1 MNDLL
6 ALPLRDLVRR
16 MANRDV
22 KAAAVVRA
30 LIGRIEA
37 DESRVRAW
45 QFFDPALALRQA
57 RQLDAGAIQG
67 ALHGVPIGVKDLM
80 DTADM
85 PTGYGSTIYAGHRP
99 TTDAAVVAA
108 SRAQGAI
115 VMGKTVTTEFATY
128 RPGPTANPRTA
139 PGSIPGST
147 PGALRTPG
155 GSSSGSAAAV
165 AAGMVPLAFG
175 TQTAGSIIRP
185 AAYCGIVGY
194 KPTHGTLPS
203 SGVKALSP
211 SLDTVGVLA
220 RSVDDAA
227 FFVGALARL
236 PLSDHPDP
244 SANGRIRV
252 GICRTPHWDRAS
264 LDTQAALARAARL
277 LEQGGALLQD
287 LPAADPASAPVST
300 QDWMHGL
307 TQAQTDIMA
316 YEANAAFAAER
327 LSCQDGLSDAF
338 KTLLAS
344 GQAIDGQQFFAA
356 QQRAASARHA
366 FDALFD
372 HAIDIVLAPSTEGE
386 APLGLEQTG
395 DPIFNRMWTL
405 LGNPCVH
412 VPLGIGS
419 NGMPIGITVIGPRWG
434 DAQTLAIARAL
445 ERAHAA

>member
-6 ALPLRDLVRR
+6 ALPLRDLVRSLGR
-16 MANRDV
+16 GDV
-22 KAAAVVRA
+22 TAAAIVRA
-30 LIGRIEA
+30 LIVRIEA
-37 DESRVRAW
+37 DEGRVHAW

-57 RQLDAGAIQG
+57 KQLDAGAIQG
-67 ALHGVPIGVKDLM
+67 TLHGVPIGVKDLM

-85 PTGYGSTIYAGHRP
+85 PTGYGSAIYAGHRP

-115 VMGKTVTTEFATY
+115 VMGKTVSTEFATY
-128 RPGPTANPRTA
+128 RPGPTANPWAA
-139 PGSIPGST
+139 PGSP
-147 PGALRTPG
+147 RTPG

-165 AAGMVPLAFG
+165 ACGMVPLAFG

-203 SGVKALSP
+203 NGVKALSP

-236 PLSDHPDP
+236 PLSES
-244 SANGRIRV
+244 SASKRIRV

-287 LPAADPASAPVST
+287 LPAADLPATDPASAPVST
-300 QDWMHGL
+300 EDWMHGL

-338 KTLLAS
+338 KALLES

-366 FDALFD
+366 FDALFGN
-372 HAIDIVLAPSTEGE
+372 ANGIDIVLAPSTEGE

-412 VPLGIGS
+412 VPLGNGS
-419 NGMPIGITVIGPRWG
+419 NGMPIGVTVIGPRWG

-445 ERAHAA
+445 ERAHAP